1 VEANASPR
9 WSDQGIEV
17 FTQKV
22 AAFTQMPKKT
32 HDENAEKLR
41 QQKMAK
47 FDQTNTARDAF
58 FARRALR
65 FSSAVYNYFEKLAE
79 AQRQQKIWD
88 YSHSIVAGGL
98 VLMS

>member
-32 HDENAEKLR
+32 HDENAENCDSKKWQNSIKLTPL
-41 QQKMAK
+41 ATL
-47 FDQTNTARDAF
+47 FSPAARCAF
-58 FARRALR
+58 QPPYTSCPF
-65 FSSAVYNYFEKLAE
+65 
-79 AQRQQKIWD
+79 
-88 YSHSIVAGGL
+88 
-98 VLMS
+98 